1 MAAAAARQ
9 VSSVRRILVV
19 EDEHQVC
26 ELISDMLGGDDLE
39 VACVNSDGDAYRQLS
54 RRGAFSAILVDI
66 NLGAGTTGFD
76 VARFARQMD
85 PALPV
90 IYVSGQ
96 STRASFNAFGVP
108 HSLFVEKPFTAE
120 QLRAAVR
127 QAFGDD

>member
-9 VSSVRRILVV
+9 VSTVRRILVV

-26 ELISDMLGGDDLE
+26 ELISDMLGAEDLE
-39 VACVNSDGDAYRQLS
+39 VACVNSDRDAYRQLS

-85 PALPV
+85 PELPV
-90 IYVSGQ
+90 VYVSGQ
-96 STRASFNAFGVP
+96 ASEASFKAYGVP
-108 HSLFVEKPFTAE
+108 GSRFIEKPFTAE
-120 QLRAAVR
+120 ELQATVR
-127 QAFGDD
+127 QALGEA